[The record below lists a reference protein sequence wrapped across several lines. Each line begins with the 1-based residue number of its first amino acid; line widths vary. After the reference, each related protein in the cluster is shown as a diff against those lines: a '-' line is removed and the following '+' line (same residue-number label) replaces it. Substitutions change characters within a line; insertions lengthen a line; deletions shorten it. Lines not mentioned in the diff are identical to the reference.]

1 MKTIIQGKN
10 LRTTYGVNFNQK
22 TIKNNKG
29 EDVIVYTD
37 KPELTKETVID
48 NWETIAE
55 CDEAI
60 EYNDNKNFILYF
72 TGQCANTN
80 QINLSEDESVNV
92 VDKITRVD
100 INAYVLHTDKVLSE
114 EIVDKE
120 LSESL
125 LESELK
131 LFNKVMIESN
141 DRLLAYCKLHKLIL
155 ENTDVYELFKVVYPN
170 QTYKIEDGKFLA
182 VSNSITISST
192 GITGITLN
200 NCDAIYDS
208 DWGIT
213 KSCIVQ

>member
-10 LRTTYGVNFNQK
+10 LRTTYGVNFNQEA
-22 TIKNNKG
+22 IKNDKN
-29 EDVIVYTD
+29 ENTIVYTD
-37 KPELTKETVID
+37 KPELTRNKEII

-55 CDEAI
+55 CDEKI
-60 EYNDNKNFILYF
+60 DYNTTISTYF
-72 TGQCANTN
+72 SLGLSAYSVCS
-80 QINLSEDESVNV
+80 INMSEDETVRIIES
-92 VDKITRVD
+92 ITRVD
-100 INAYVLHTDKVLSE
+100 LNAYVLHTDKVLSE

-182 VSNSITISST
+182 VSNSITISSI